1 MGESGA
7 HQLYNH
13 TDQPC
18 RFLDIRT
25 HNGLDVCEYPD
36 PGKINIL
43 PYREVFQSEDQVEYF
58 KGEDRVKE
66 QWKLE
71 KTRVALEAGNT
82 SKPH

>member
-36 PGKINIL
+36 SGKINIL